1 MTILRAL
8 LTVLALPLGILAII
22 AGESDDSP
30 GLQGLGLILVVVL
43 LISLFNLRKKQRGK
57 KGH

>member
-1 MTILRAL
+1 MAILRTL

-30 GLQGLGLILVVVL
+30 GLQGLGLILIAVLVV
-43 LISLFNLRKKQRGK
+43 SLFRQCRNQRGK
-57 KGH
+57 